1 LLTLF
6 KEMIA
11 VYCENH
17 TKHINTLCGQTEE
30 KLIVKA
36 HGTYNYHDVLRNT
49 SQAGSPL
56 GTTGVSGSSM
66 TLRHANRCPR
76 FPRRPLLKPKVAVR
90 QLALVNAIREALG
103 SDLRTKTGYNKFSV
117 VLLRHNRQ
125 MPG

>member
-1 LLTLF
+1 
-6 KEMIA
+6 MIA
-11 VYCENH
+11 VYSENH

-36 HGTYNYHDVLRNT
+36 HGTCNYHDVLRNM

-66 TLRHANRCPR
+66 TLRHANRPYLPR

-103 SDLRTKTGYNKFSV
+103 SDLRTKTGYNEFSV
-117 VLLRHNRQ
+117 VLLRHNGQ